1 MFNFNKDKTKYG
13 LLPLNKGS
21 NSETSHIFVN
31 GFMSDEKEEYKAI
44 DWQNG
49 LERFIKPSDKKFIY
63 KWESSFDYSKLKN
76 HIPFKNG
83 FKYEMK
89 KGRHY
94 TFLFF
99 F

>member
-31 GFMSDEKEEYKAI
+31 GFMSDEKEDYKAI

-49 LERFIKPSDKKFIY
+49 LEKFISSTDKKFIY
-63 KWESSFDYSKLKN
+63 KLISFFIYI
-76 HIPFKNG
+76 HI
-83 FKYEMK
+83 MK
-89 KGRHY
+89 
-94 TFLFF
+94 FFEFF
-99 F
+99 FHW